1 MSVVHRH
8 LIVRAEVEEPIVDP
22 KVATDW
28 LKTLIEGIGMRITEH
43 GGPHCDYVDRPDNYG
58 IAAVAI
64 IETSHVALHIWD
76 RDNPPL
82 VQLDVYS
89 CSEFE
94 VRDVLPHLDMMK
106 PTKISYQFLDREKCI
121 QVKDNSHRD
130 LKQEQVSRGSFLDY
144 E

>member
-1 MSVVHRH
+1 MSVVHKH
-8 LIVRAEVEEPIVDP
+8 LIVRAEVESPIVDP
-22 KVATDW
+22 EVATTW
-28 LKTLIEGIGMRITEH
+28 LRELIEGIGMKITEH

-58 IAAVAI
+58 IAAVAV

-89 CSEFE
+89 CSDFK
-94 VRDVLPHLDMMK
+94 VHDVLPFLDVMK
-106 PTKISYQFLDREKCI
+106 PTKISYQFLNREKCL
-121 QVKDNSHRD
+121 QVIDNCHKELNKMTKS
-130 LKQEQVSRGSFLDY
+130 SCLDY